1 MAYGSDR
8 LKITTHQVN
17 QQKSANSIS
26 PNRIHRLDSSYFIRL
41 IQQVMKVDKP
51 LVSIYNSF

>member
-26 PNRIHRLDSSYFIRL
+26 PNLIHRLDSSYFIRL